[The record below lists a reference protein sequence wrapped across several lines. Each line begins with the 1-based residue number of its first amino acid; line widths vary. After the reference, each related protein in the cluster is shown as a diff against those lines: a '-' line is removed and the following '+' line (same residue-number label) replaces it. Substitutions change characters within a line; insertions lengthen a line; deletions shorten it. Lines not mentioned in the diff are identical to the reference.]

1 MNQNIVVI
9 NIPGPTDKEI
19 CQKFARTVIALSACS
34 TSIMIDKLESA
45 IREKMGCTDVS
56 TIDCMKF
63 FLNSLSTREQKD
75 IVDSCVVKEEKPTLI
90 PTLSE
95 VDFLRSYKLPGLY
108 DCDYIGSKRKGT
120 KKKRR
125 YK

>member
-1 MNQNIVVI
+1 MNQNVAVI

-19 CQKFARTVIALSACS
+19 RWRFARTVIVLSTCS
-34 TSIMIDKLESA
+34 TTIMVDKLESM
-45 IREKMGCTDVS
+45 IREKMGCDTTS

-63 FLNSLSTREQKD
+63 FLSSLSIKEQKD
-75 IVDSCVVKEEKPTLI
+75 IVDSCVVKDEKPVLASTLNDI
-90 PTLSE
+90 EFSRP
-95 VDFLRSYKLPGLY
+95 YKLPGL
-108 DCDYIGSKRKGT
+108 CDYDYTGSKRKGT